1 MANKRVVIVDDDP
14 TILDFCRLSLST
26 LSHIKVET
34 FTSPDEALSKLKS
47 DPADLVLS
55 DLQMPNVDGID
66 LLKQLCNT
74 DSYTPVVI
82 LTAFPEVETAVQCM
96 KLGAQDYLTKP
107 INLEELRITVLRILE
122 NEANR
127 EELRFLQHQLERPFK
142 SAVPMIGASD
152 AFNKVLT
159 TIERIAKKDVE
170 VLVTGETGTGKELVS
185 RRLHGESLRR
195 NKRFVPVNCGA
206 IPESLIE
213 SELFGHEKG
222 AFTGAT
228 AKKPGLFEYAEGG
241 TIFLDEVGEIPLL
254 MQAKLLRALQ
264 EKTIRRVGG
273 RQEVPVDVRIV
284 AATNRNL
291 KEEVQAKRFREDL
304 FYRLN
309 VIPIKLPA
317 LRDRLSDIPVLAE
330 FFLNQCIQSLNLDLK
345 GATAEFFEVLKTYSW
360 PGNVRELQNV
370 IKRSATLA
378 AGPELTADELPEHIL
393 TQIRSLP
400 GNEDL
405 SQMGFLELRE
415 SQLESFDRQYLTSLL
430 RKHNGDVKA
439 GSIESQV
446 PQASFYRWLKRY
458 DIKAKSFKNNS

>member
-1 MANKRVVIVDDDP
+1 MGNKRIVIVDDDP
-14 TILDFCRLSLST
+14 TILDYCRLSLST
-26 LSHIKVET
+26 LAHIECET
-34 FTSPDEALSKLKS
+34 YTSPAEALSRLQRDS
-47 DPADLVLS
+47 ADLVLS

-66 LLKQLCNT
+66 LLKQLCHGE
-74 DSYTPVVI
+74 SYTPVVI

-96 KLGAQDYLTKP
+96 KLGALDYLTKP
-107 INLEELRITVLRILE
+107 INMEELRITVQRILE

-142 SAVPMIGASD
+142 SAVPMIGTSP
-152 AFNKVLT
+152 AFSKVLT
-159 TIERIAKKDVE
+159 TIERIAKKNVE

-273 RQEVPVDVRIV
+273 RQEIPVDVRIV

-291 KEEVQAKRFREDL
+291 QEEVQAKRFREDL
-304 FYRLN
+304 YYRLN
-309 VIPIKLPA
+309 VIPIQLPA
-317 LRDRLSDIPVLAE
+317 LRDRLSDIPILAE
-330 FFLNQCIQSLNLDLK
+330 FFLKQCIQSLNLELE

-378 AGPELTADELPEHIL
+378 VGSKLTADELPENIL
-393 TQIRSLP
+393 TQVRSLP
-400 GNEDL
+400 IADDQSGL
-405 SQMGFLELRE
+405 GFLELRE
-415 SQLESFDRQYLTSLL
+415 TQLESFDRQYLTSLL
-430 RKHNGDVKA
+430 SKHQGDVKRA
-439 GSIESQV
+439 ALESQV

-458 DIKAKSFKNNS
+458 DIRAKSFKSSS